1 MSSVEFTNVDL
12 VATLV
17 RRQGEELL
25 KVRKDLEDSKNL
37 FTSTFEV
44 VSASKTRVEDAM
56 KGSWNLQR
64 RLRAMRSDLADLQTE
79 HEATLAKLE
88 VACMDLR
95 AVVGSLHPEGEQTVA
110 PAAEFGFGESLN
122 GHSSLS
128 TEASLVCHSFFGLI
142 KIFHA
147 TLLRATAPWMKSF
160 KNVNTTA
167 KDPER
172 RPLKMYVTLSV
183 INSFCNRP
191 RVDYMTFVQCTA
203 IQAVA
208 GESSATKESVGV
220 EALAGESVVL
230 VDNESATES
239 IPAMTTQSSN
249 VSSVQIAISNPTFP
263 SAASASTIVPVLKN
277 LNSIAQTPSPS
288 ASASDTVPP
297 QRIEEGSAQSK
308 GSGSSAG
315 LAPTGSIPTVAAASQ
330 TLDAMG
336 ANTNDFFSFTPKPPS
351 LVSTPTVAATP
362 LRVSRPPS
370 IRSTWSSISSPTL
383 KAPAI
388 APVPTRTVSYAVAAK
403 SNTTSSASTS
413 SSSSSTPILQ
423 ISSSPWMSVAFLKPI
438 CTQLPA
444 VDIQNVAKSLCLMA
458 IGSPEQTKYEILRT
472 PEVLLTPMSPTST
485 IRLYISVWKNADSF
499 NPTRF
504 GSDWKG
510 HVFVQDSMAKHLFYL
525 GEYKGG
531 ATCKL
536 TPREYKLLPDKT
548 KQVLYGLAKGL
559 RQQEIRDENRMLLS
573 LLKDDGIH
581 IARTELL
588 FMGHGHAIE
597 NSLRQEA
604 KKRKFV

>member
-1 MSSVEFTNVDL
+1 MSSIELTNVDL

-37 FTSTFEV
+37 FTSNFEV

-95 AVVGSLHPEGEQTVA
+95 AVVGLLHTEGEQQTTVA
-110 PAAEFGFGESLN
+110 PAAESGFGESLN

-128 TEASLVCHSFFGLI
+128 SEASLSDSSMDEEHQECEYDGERSR
-142 KIFHA
+142 
-147 TLLRATAPWMKSF
+147 TPTAE
-160 KNVNTTA
+160 N
-167 KDPER
+167 
-172 RPLKMYVTLSV
+172 
-183 INSFCNRP
+183 
-191 RVDYMTFVQCTA
+191 CTA

-288 ASASDTVPP
+288 ASASDTVRP

-315 LAPTGSIPTVAAASQ
+315 LPPTGSIPTVAAASQ

-336 ANTNDFFSFTPKPPS
+336 ANTNDFFSFTPKPGPS

-370 IRSTWSSISSPTL
+370 IQSTGWSSISSPTL

-472 PEVLLTPMSPTST
+472 PEVLLTPTSPPTT
-485 IRLYISVWKNADSF
+485 TRLYISVWKNADSF
-499 NPTRF
+499 NLTRF

-573 LLKDDGIH
+573 LLKDDGIY

-588 FMGHGHAIE
+588 FIGHGHAIE

>member
-1 MSSVEFTNVDL
+1 MSSIELTNVDL

-95 AVVGSLHPEGEQTVA
+95 AVVGLLHTEGEQRITVA
-110 PAAEFGFGESLN
+110 PAAESGFGESLN

-128 TEASLVCHSFFGLI
+128 SEASLSDSSMDEVHQECEYDGERSR
-142 KIFHA
+142 
-147 TLLRATAPWMKSF
+147 TPTAE
-160 KNVNTTA
+160 NCTT
-167 KDPER
+167 
-172 RPLKMYVTLSV
+172 
-183 INSFCNRP
+183 
-191 RVDYMTFVQCTA
+191 

-208 GESSATKESVGV
+208 GESIATKESVGV
-220 EALAGESVVL
+220 EALVGESVVL
-230 VDNESATES
+230 VDNESVTAS
-239 IPAMTTQSSN
+239 IPAMTTPSSN
-249 VSSVQIAISNPTFP
+249 VSSVQIAISNLTFP
-263 SAASASTIVPVLKN
+263 SAASALTLVPVLKN

-288 ASASDTVPP
+288 ASASDTAPP

-315 LAPTGSIPTVAAASQ
+315 LPPTGSIPTVAAASQ

-370 IRSTWSSISSPTL
+370 IQSTWSSISSPTL

-485 IRLYISVWKNADSF
+485 TRLYISVWKNADSF

-504 GSDWKG
+504 RSDWKG
-510 HVFVQDSMAKHLFYL
+510 HVFVQDVRARHLFYL

-548 KQVLYGLAKGL
+548 KQVLYGFAKGL
-559 RQQEIRDENRMLLS
+559 RQQEIRDDSENRMLLS
-573 LLKDDGIH
+573 LLKDDGIY

-588 FMGHGHAIE
+588 FVGHGHAIE

-604 KKRKFV
+604 KKRNFV